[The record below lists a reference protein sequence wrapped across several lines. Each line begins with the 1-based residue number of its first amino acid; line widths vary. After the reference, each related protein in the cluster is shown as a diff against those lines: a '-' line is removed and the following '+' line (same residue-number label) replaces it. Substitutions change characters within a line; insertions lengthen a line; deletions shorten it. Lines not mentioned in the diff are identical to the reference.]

1 MEDWKQ
7 FVPTLSSISHR
18 CTKLMTE
25 SWDVLDG
32 CLKPDW
38 AAALASECLHLEEKG
53 LLQPHRF
60 EFAANGDRVEYQH
73 PGRSFVDLEAPK
85 ISPSVAAAAPGLAHF
100 ASEAAPLLAT
110 QLLQEMPGL
119 ALKQPSGVQVKLQL
133 TKGQGSAPCHY
144 DTSETAPH
152 RQVTL
157 LLYLSE
163 GYQENYG
170 TELVLQPFLGCPVK
184 VSPIFNRGVI
194 FLSDRVLHYTLPP
207 TEDGTT
213 FARWLLTIW
222 LDGDQVDKAVG
233 QTQRWPP
240 LLQRLLAPAIYPEM
254 FLKSL
259 EQSMPPGAALK
270 ALKLAQEEEIASIEL
285 DDSFAEMLPDLK
297 EAAAAADMRKTTW
310 KRDSDD
316 SPMSPRSPRRGS
328 CKRVHSEP
336 ASTWNRKMLR
346 QYGAGGNSNTMEI
359 IVNPSHRLFNAYESP
374 PSHCYHCIAIRPCST
389 AKARADC
396 LYSHPEGGELDRG

>member
-7 FVPTLSSISHR
+7 FLPTLSSIAHR
-18 CTKLMTE
+18 CTKLTTD

-38 AAALASECLHLEEKG
+38 AVALASECLHLEEKG
-53 LLQPHRF
+53 LLQLHRF

-184 VSPIFNRGVI
+184 VSPTFNRGVI

-222 LDGDQVDKAVG
+222 LDGEQVDKAVG

-240 LLQRLLAPAIYPEM
+240 LLQRLLAPAIYSEM
-254 FLKSL
+254 YLKSL

-285 DDSFAEMLPDLK
+285 DESFAEMLPDLK
-297 EAAAAADMRKTTW
+297 DAAATAATAATATAAMRKTTW
-310 KRDSDD
+310 KQDSDDRYD
-316 SPMSPRSPRRGS
+316 SPMSPRSMSPRRGS

-336 ASTWNRKMLR
+336 ASTWIQKMQR
-346 QYGAGGNSNTMEI
+346 HCRRNSDTM
-359 IVNPSHRLFNAYESP
+359 
-374 PSHCYHCIAIRPCST
+374 
-389 AKARADC
+389 
-396 LYSHPEGGELDRG
+396 